1 MAQLLQV
8 ANSYTTAKAIV
19 IVFTY
24 RFNSV
29 LLYSY
34 IVPVWTIQYY
44 SCRSHQ
50 FSVEP
55 DDSSGCSTFGGFLY
69 FYTECNIS
77 GFSSFKGCRNW
88 TWNMYHIPWK
98 PIFPK
103 STSYTILYSLIFIW
117 NIPLDKILYSLS
129 MHVSKKY
136 MWEFKGHQKCMLL
149 EFTTGEFERT
159 PHWKKFQLCMHT
171 DNIREYFLRR
181 NNLDPQ

>member
-1 MAQLLQV
+1 MTVRDVQLFGDFYISILSVTFQV
-8 ANSYTTAKAIV
+8 
-19 IVFTY
+19 
-24 RFNSV
+24 SV
-29 LLYSY
+29 PSRVAGTEPE
-34 IVPVWTIQYY
+34 ICTIFPENLK
-44 SCRSHQ
+44 C
-50 FSVEP
+50 
-55 DDSSGCSTFGGFLY
+55 T
-69 FYTECNIS
+69 
-77 GFSSFKGCRNW
+77 
-88 TWNMYHIPWK
+88 
-98 PIFPK
+98 IFPK

-136 MWEFKGHQKCMLL
+136 MWAFKGHQKCMLL